1 MKFFV
6 ITKQKFLDR
15 FHVLFDRHSN
25 FVDEISIIDVFVGRE
40 NILPSYSFMADR
52 NFINLYLIIKI
63 VYRKINI
70 YSLMNFPVVQL
81 GRIVLD
87 IFSFSLGTAIFR
99 FRSQQIFQRIH

>member
-40 NILPSYSFMADR
+40 NILPSNCFMADR
-52 NFINLYLIIKI
+52 NFIYLSLIIKI
-63 VYRKINI
+63 VYCIIKMYTIF
-70 YSLMNFPVVQL
+70 LMNFPVVQL

-87 IFSFSLGTAIFR
+87 IFSFSLGTLIFR
-99 FRSQQIFQRIH
+99 LRSQQIFQ